1 MSTLES
7 FISALMQIL
16 KVLSAPAKEQVKYLQ
31 LIGGASVDELALE
44 FEEVWLLA
52 PSILESKEITECQYD
67 ALKKLNG
74 KLDQLSEVG
83 NDKTWT
89 ESALFKNGEWEEVR
103 SLAKKCI
110 ESFPDGELF
119 QTGP

>member
-16 KVLSAPAKEQVKYLQ
+16 KVLSAPAEDQVKYLQ

-52 PSILESKEITECQYD
+52 SSALESNEIREYQYD
-67 ALKKLNG
+67 ALKNLNE

-83 NDKTWT
+83 NDEIWT
-89 ESALFKNGEWEEVR
+89 ESALFKNEEWEEVR
-103 SLAKKCI
+103 SLAKECI
-110 ESFPDGELF
+110 ESFPDE
-119 QTGP
+119 